1 MYEVS
6 TEIEIISSSER
17 VWSILT
23 NFPDYGSWNPFVTS
37 ISGRAHAG
45 ERLTISISHRARKRI
60 VFRPKVLVA
69 IPESELR
76 WMGRVLVPGIFDGEH
91 YFRVVPIGSNRVLFI
106 HGEIF
111 SGLLAGVMKSSL
123 SRELTSGFGSMNHA
137 LKARAEALATE

>member
-1 MYEVS
+1 MYGVR
-6 TEIEIISSSER
+6 TEIEINSSSER

-45 ERLTISISHRARKRI
+45 ERLTISISHRAGKRI

-123 SRELTSGFGSMNHA
+123 SRELKLGFGSMNHA